1 MFFSTTCACSGNEKP
16 HDFPF
21 VFFLLNHVLIPLKFI
36 CFQASFLQLL
46 CSHNCIASINYTL
59 TKAFSFFLG
68 DSKSTS
74 VEVDINIAD
83 ANDNPPSF
91 RELALN
97 IPISESALPGTP
109 VYTLIAD
116 DPDVGSNKVLTYV
129 GYSPEGKFEIN
140 PQTGVITTV
149 GKLDYEEQ
157 QK

>member
-1 MFFSTTCACSGNEKP
+1 M
-16 HDFPF
+16 
-21 VFFLLNHVLIPLKFI
+21 
-36 CFQASFLQLL
+36 QLL
-46 CSHNCIASINYTL
+46 CSHNYNASINYIL
-59 TKAFSFFLG
+59 TKAFFFFPG
-68 DSKSTS
+68 DPKSTS

-97 IPISESALPGTP
+97 IPISESALPGMP

-116 DPDVGSNKVLTYV
+116 DPDVGSNKIVTYF
-129 GYSPEGKFEIN
+129 GYSSEGKFAIN
-140 PQTGVITTV
+140 RQTGVITTV